1 MTGTQR
7 DPEIAQ
13 RRNAV
18 QVKKAVETAAGLT
31 IAERLTRR
39 AKAQTVELTL
49 EDEGGAFGIEM
60 RQPTRAEMDD
70 LQKLQVAIQEE
81 GSQDEANE
89 RLCKMLEDL
98 CLDESLDYRFWMAGD
113 YDMIDMIDIIN
124 KLFES
129 LVVRVKAAQTFRK
142 D

>member
-1 MTGTQR
+1 MKD
-7 DPEIAQ
+7 DPKITE
-13 RRNAV
+13 RKRGR
-18 QVKKAVETAAGLT
+18 QVKKAAENAVGLT

-49 EDEGGAFGIEM
+49 EDEGGEFGIKM

-70 LQKLQVAIQEE
+70 LQKMRVAIQEE
-81 GSQDEANE
+81 DSQEEANAK
-89 RLCKMLEDL
+89 LSVMLGDL
-98 CLDESLDYRFWMAGD
+98 CIDRSLDYKFWMAGD

-129 LVVRVKAAQTFRK
+129 LVVRVKAAQTFRS

>member
-7 DPEIAQ
+7 DPDIAA
-13 RRNAV
+13 RKHGK
-18 QVKKAVETAAGLT
+18 QVKKAAENAAGRT

-39 AKAQTVELTL
+39 AKAQTVELQMTD
-49 EDEGGAFGIEM
+49 EDGDFAIVM

-70 LQKLQVAIQEE
+70 LQKMRAAIQEE
-81 GSQDEANE
+81 DSQEEANTK
-89 RLCKMLEDL
+89 LSVMLGDL
-98 CLDESLDYRFWMAGD
+98 CIDRSLDYKFWMAGD

-129 LVVRVKAAQTFRK
+129 LVVRVKAAQTFRS

>member
-1 MTGTQR
+1 MQD
-7 DPEIAQ
+7 DPKIAE
-13 RRNAV
+13 RRRGRK
-18 QVKKAVETAAGLT
+18 VKQAAEDAAGLT

-39 AKAQTVELTL
+39 SKAQTVELTL
-49 EDEGGAFGIEM
+49 DDEGGEFGIEM

-70 LQKLQVAIQEE
+70 LQKMRAAIQEE

-89 RLCKMLEDL
+89 RLCRTLEDL
-98 CLDESLDYRFWMAGD
+98 CLDESLDYQFWMAGD
-113 YDMIDMIDIIN
+113 YDMIDMIDIVN

-129 LVVRVKAAQTFRK
+129 LVVRVKAAQTFRS

>member
-1 MTGTQR
+1 MQD
-7 DPEIAQ
+7 DPKIAE
-13 RRNAV
+13 RKRGR
-18 QVKKAVETAAGLT
+18 QVKKAAEDAAGLT

-49 EDEGGAFGIEM
+49 EDEGGEFGIEM

-70 LQKLQVAIQEE
+70 LQKMRAAIQEE
-81 GSQDEANE
+81 GTQDEANE
-89 RLCKMLEDL
+89 RLCMILDDL
-98 CLDESLDYRFWMAGD
+98 CIDSSLDFEFWIAGN
-113 YDMIDMIDIIN
+113 YDMIDMIDIVN

-129 LVVRVKAAQTFRK
+129 LVVRVKEAQTFRE